1 MTQNDLSKE
10 MTAHPL
16 DDYFKSFDQEMTS
29 QSQVQALET
38 SSELDKHL
46 SEQDRQKINSLSAQ
60 IEPLNHES
68 LLKFGANAQ
77 TQLSTFS
84 HQMLNEIQSKD
95 VGPIGDTLEQLMK
108 KLKEV
113 DPESLSQKDD
123 SFLKKIFKRSKNS
136 MQQLFSRMQSV
147 SAQVDRISIELDK
160 NKSLLVK
167 DIQMLDGLYQQNKD
181 YFDILNLYIQAGEQK
196 KKEIEKEL
204 LPQMREEAK
213 GTSDQM
219 KVQEVADMEQ
229 FLDRLDKR
237 IYDLKLSRQIS
248 LQSAPQIRMIQNVSR
263 ALAEKIQSSILTSIP
278 LWKNQMAIALTLQ
291 RQHKAAIAQK
301 QVTDTTNEMLLRNSE
316 MLRQNANIAA
326 QENERGIVDIETLK
340 TTQDNIIQ
348 TIEETLQIQ
357 EEGRQKRHQAEADLK
372 LLESDLKER
381 LTTAKVQRNQQ

>member
-1 MTQNDLSKE
+1 MKQNDLSKE
-10 MTAHPL
+10 ATANPL

-46 SEQDRQKINSLSAQ
+46 SEQDRQKIHSLSAQ

-196 KKEIEKEL
+196 KKEIEQAL
-204 LPQMREEAK
+204 LPQLREEAK
-213 GTSDQM
+213 SASDQM

-326 QENERGIVDIETLK
+326 QENERGIVDIETLN

-357 EEGRQKRHQAEADLK
+357 EEGRQKRQQAEADLK

>member
-196 KKEIEKEL
+196 KKEIEQEL

-291 RQHKAAIAQK
+291 RQNKAAIAQK

-357 EEGRQKRHQAEADLK
+357 EEGRQKRQQAEADLK

>member
-123 SFLKKIFKRSKNS
+123 SFLKKIFKRSKKS

-196 KKEIEKEL
+196 KKEIEQEL

-301 QVTDTTNEMLLRNSE
+301 QVTDTTNEMLLSNSE

-357 EEGRQKRHQAEADLK
+357 EEGRQKRQQAEADLK